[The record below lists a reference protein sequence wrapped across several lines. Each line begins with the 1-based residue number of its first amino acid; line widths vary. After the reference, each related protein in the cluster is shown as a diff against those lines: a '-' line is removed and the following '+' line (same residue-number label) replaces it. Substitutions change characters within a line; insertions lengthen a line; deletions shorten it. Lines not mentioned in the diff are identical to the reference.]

1 MANLLIH
8 ILLLTILHSILFIN
22 NSLGLNVIIF
32 TLPLLLFL
40 YYVLKSNK
48 KIKNKKG
55 LLFIIPIIILSSTY
69 YIYNNIF
76 RIFNIIIIPILY
88 ILMYI
93 YTIKPDY
100 KLRRVLLDIIILL
113 CEPFDCIGKLYN
125 LVKISIS
132 KTLKLSNDVKK
143 KIKSILIVIP
153 IIIIVLLLL
162 SSADMMF
169 SKMFSSFF
177 NIFKGISFDSIFIR
191 IFVGLIVFTYLGSQ
205 INYILF
211 GYKKDNEDTLDKIKI
226 EVFTIKLLL
235 TILNIIYIV
244 FVIIQIRSLLLH
256 NVSKSINYAEY
267 ARSGFFQLMFI
278 SLINLTIILV
288 SKNSKDNNYNKVMSI
303 IMLLLTLIIISSS
316 TYRMYLYESAYGYTL
331 LRLLV
336 YVTLITEVILIIP
349 TVFYILNSKVNIL
362 KHYMTIIVVIYTLI
376 NLVSVDKVIAERN
389 INRYYKTN
397 KLDINYLK
405 NYYTDNVSY
414 LYDLYGK
421 LDDEEEKKSLK
432 EYFKIIKKQNKIDNI
447 FEYNISKD
455 EAIKILKRVNN

>member
-55 LLFIIPIIILSSTY
+55 LLFIIPITILSSTY

-169 SKMFSSFF
+169 SKIFSSFF
-177 NIFKGISFDSIFIR
+177 NIFKGISFDNIFIR

-244 FVIIQIRSLLLH
+244 FVIIQVRSLLLH

-405 NYYTDNVSY
+405 NYYTDNASY

-455 EAIKILKRVNN
+455 ESIKILKRVNN